1 VNGQYQGAKQSP
13 HERKWDMSDNARRLD
28 KVRKPVT
35 LLAALAAAATMAMV
49 PTLAFGG
56 ARPASGHTVVLKEIG
71 FHPATLNIR
80 RGDSVTWLWRDGG
93 VEHNVTAAGFH
104 SRTQGRGSYTVKFTR
119 RGTFSY
125 RCTIHVAL
133 GMRGKIVVH

>member
-1 VNGQYQGAKQSP
+1 
-13 HERKWDMSDNARRLD
+13 MSDELKLLE
-28 KVRKPVT
+28 KVRKQGM
-35 LLAALAAAATMAMV
+35 LLAALALAVAMAV
-49 PTLAFGG
+49 IPTGAFGG
-56 ARPASGHTVVLKEIG
+56 ARSASAHTVVLKEIG

-93 VEHNVTAAGFH
+93 VEHNVTSAGFH
-104 SRTQGRGSYTVKFTR
+104 SRTQGHGSYTVRFTR

-133 GMRGKIVVH
+133 GMRGKVVVH

>member
-1 VNGQYQGAKQSP
+1 
-13 HERKWDMSDNARRLD
+13 MSDNRKLVD
-28 KVRKPVT
+28 KVRKPGI
-35 LLAALAAAATMAMV
+35 LLAALAAAVTMAMI
-49 PTLAFGG
+49 PTGAFGG
-56 ARPASGHTVVLKEIG
+56 ARPASGHTVVLKELS

-93 VEHNVTAAGFH
+93 VEHNVTSAGFR

-119 RGTFSY
+119 RGAFSY

-133 GMRGKIVVH
+133 GMRGRIVVH

>member
-1 VNGQYQGAKQSP
+1 MRHEPVPA
-13 HERKWDMSDNARRLD
+13 HERKPEMSEQPKLVEGIRRPGIL
-28 KVRKPVT
+28 V
-35 LLAALAAAATMAMV
+35 AAVAAAVAMAMV
-49 PTLAFGG
+49 PSGAFGG
-56 ARPASGHTVVLKEIG
+56 ARSASGHTVVLKELL
-71 FHPATLNIR
+71 FHPATLSIR

-93 VEHNVTAAGFH
+93 IEHNVTSAGFH
-104 SRTQGRGSYTVKFTR
+104 SRTQGHGSYTVKFTR

>member
-1 VNGQYQGAKQSP
+1 MNDN
-13 HERKWDMSDNARRLD
+13 RKLLD
-28 KVRKPVT
+28 KARKPGI
-35 LLAALAAAATMAMV
+35 LLAALAVASAMAMI
-49 PTLAFGG
+49 PAGAFGG
-56 ARPASGHTVVLKEIG
+56 ARAASGHTVTLKEIA
-71 FHPATLNIR
+71 FHPASLSIR

-93 VEHNVTAAGFH
+93 TEHNVTSAGFH

-133 GMRGKIVVH
+133 GMRGKIVVR